1 MQKIVMKY
9 VPSMLEEVQLKSCE
23 EIKENLEIC
32 VFVQVG
38 IWASDKYV
46 IWMVQISPKSEIVIL
61 CSDAI
66 GNLTQNPDFWMYL
79 VFRSHSLYEKFQPLN
94 LCVYVKIC
102 SGDLNTRLVWYS
114 NGR

>member
-46 IWMVQISPKSEIVIL
+46 IWMVQISPKTEILIL
-61 CSDAI
+61 
-66 GNLTQNPDFWMYL
+66 M
-79 VFRSHSLYEKFQPLN
+79 SLETWLKTLIFG
-94 LCVYVKIC
+94 CI
-102 SGDLNTRLVWYS
+102 WYS
-114 NGR
+114 DPTHWMRSFSH